1 MFYFKCPLLLPEYIT
16 LAIVFLQIEKGM
28 SLMCL
33 QCNDAIQPRHCHT
46 ITYCAEDEVCFV
58 EKVESM
64 YGVRYNVGC
73 LQEKVCREQ
82 NESNPINNNGDGNH
96 RPYTCTECCQSD
108 LCNAEGCGQKGYPV
122 ARGPICFACYQHD
135 NARECRQIA
144 HCRDS
149 ELCYIKEEEEFGDQ
163 IYSTGCLPFQQCL
176 SIVSNTNAIGDLS
189 NSHHFTRSTEL
200 QQDTTTQIK
209 IQTTSTPRVS
219 SIQPTLQSST
229 TTELPETSLFV
240 TAYPPTTSD
249 GGPTTD
255 SSSTTN
261 HILTRTT
268 HQHVHTVGKTSK
280 PVPTPITQST
290 AVPTGITESFIHFI
304 DETIPPVLRLGRADF
319 SQFALPPVPKS
330 RRPKRFTSCHQC
342 CTGDLCN
349 DVCGQ
354 NSMAVSEFLLAIS
367 KHKNHQNADNISLV
381 VTSSENGKISI
392 YSAYTQSFINVTIS
406 KGRNVIPMDPSQA
419 VSIPWNEQKGIH
431 ILSNVNISV
440 SVMENK
446 NGSDTAFS
454 VLPVSGLSMK
464 YVTATAKGT
473 KDNPSFITVVALQK
487 DTRVRFDLHIAD
499 KSKYA
504 YITPWRNYRYEN
516 GESFDVLL
524 NQFETF
530 HLEVNGTDL
539 SGTFIE
545 GTRPIAVL
553 AGAES
558 TVIPSSSCTQNCETQ
573 TVTQMI
579 PPIEGLGT
587 DFILP
592 KLEDRSKFIYKVISS
607 EGGTHVTTNTG
618 TMNLT
623 SPGSVVEVEA
633 TDHPISISSDKP
645 ILVVQMA
652 DTMKAD
658 DGNASGAMIVV
669 PAVQQFQSDYHFSIL
684 DDSEYRNYISIMIKT
699 GDEQDLRIDGNHYSA
714 YNNTMDHI
722 HLKGQSYTIIN
733 MPYNQ
738 YGGHVVE
745 NIQGNPF
752 GLTVYGFKQ
761 FQGFGFPVGLKV
773 TNH

>member
-1 MFYFKCPLLLPEYIT
+1 
-16 LAIVFLQIEKGM
+16 
-28 SLMCL
+28 
-33 QCNDAIQPRHCHT
+33 
-46 ITYCAEDEVCFV
+46 
-58 EKVESM
+58 
-64 YGVRYNVGC
+64 
-73 LQEKVCREQ
+73 
-82 NESNPINNNGDGNH
+82 
-96 RPYTCTECCQSD
+96 
-108 LCNAEGCGQKGYPV
+108 
-122 ARGPICFACYQHD
+122 
-135 NARECRQIA
+135 
-144 HCRDS
+144 
-149 ELCYIKEEEEFGDQ
+149 
-163 IYSTGCLPFQQCL
+163 
-176 SIVSNTNAIGDLS
+176 
-189 NSHHFTRSTEL
+189 
-200 QQDTTTQIK
+200 
-209 IQTTSTPRVS
+209 
-219 SIQPTLQSST
+219 
-229 TTELPETSLFV
+229 
-240 TAYPPTTSD
+240 
-249 GGPTTD
+249 
-255 SSSTTN
+255 
-261 HILTRTT
+261 
-268 HQHVHTVGKTSK
+268 
-280 PVPTPITQST
+280 
-290 AVPTGITESFIHFI
+290 
-304 DETIPPVLRLGRADF
+304 
-319 SQFALPPVPKS
+319 
-330 RRPKRFTSCHQC
+330 
-342 CTGDLCN
+342 
-349 DVCGQ
+349 
-354 NSMAVSEFLLAIS
+354 MAVSEFLLAIS

-392 YSAYTQSFINVTIS
+392 YSAYTQSFINVTIL

-419 VSIPWNEQKGIH
+419 ASIPWNEQKGIH

-473 KDNPSFITVVALQK
+473 KDNPSFVTVVALQK

-618 TMNLT
+618 TMDLT

-633 TDHPISISSDKP
+633 TNHPISISSDKP

-652 DTMKAD
+652 ETMKAD

-733 MPYNQ
+733 MPFNQ

>member
-1 MFYFKCPLLLPEYIT
+1 
-16 LAIVFLQIEKGM
+16 
-28 SLMCL
+28 
-33 QCNDAIQPRHCHT
+33 
-46 ITYCAEDEVCFV
+46 
-58 EKVESM
+58 
-64 YGVRYNVGC
+64 
-73 LQEKVCREQ
+73 
-82 NESNPINNNGDGNH
+82 
-96 RPYTCTECCQSD
+96 
-108 LCNAEGCGQKGYPV
+108 
-122 ARGPICFACYQHD
+122 
-135 NARECRQIA
+135 
-144 HCRDS
+144 
-149 ELCYIKEEEEFGDQ
+149 
-163 IYSTGCLPFQQCL
+163 
-176 SIVSNTNAIGDLS
+176 
-189 NSHHFTRSTEL
+189 
-200 QQDTTTQIK
+200 
-209 IQTTSTPRVS
+209 
-219 SIQPTLQSST
+219 
-229 TTELPETSLFV
+229 
-240 TAYPPTTSD
+240 
-249 GGPTTD
+249 
-255 SSSTTN
+255 
-261 HILTRTT
+261 
-268 HQHVHTVGKTSK
+268 
-280 PVPTPITQST
+280 
-290 AVPTGITESFIHFI
+290 
-304 DETIPPVLRLGRADF
+304 
-319 SQFALPPVPKS
+319 
-330 RRPKRFTSCHQC
+330 
-342 CTGDLCN
+342 
-349 DVCGQ
+349 
-354 NSMAVSEFLLAIS
+354 MAVSEFLLAIS

-392 YSAYTQSFINVTIS
+392 YSAYTQSFINVTVS
-406 KGRNVIPMDPSQA
+406 KGRNVIPIDPSQA

-464 YVTATAKGT
+464 YVAATAKGT
-473 KDNPSFITVVALQK
+473 KDNPSFVTVVALQK

-558 TVIPSSSCTQNCETQ
+558 TIIPSLSCTQNCETQ

-587 DFILP
+587 DFIVP

-618 TMNLT
+618 TMDLT

-633 TDHPISISSDKP
+633 TNHPISISSDKP

-652 DTMKAD
+652 ETMKAD
-658 DGNASGAMIVV
+658 DGNASGAMVV
-669 PAVQQFQSDYHFSIL
+669 IPAVQQFQSDYHFSIL

-733 MPYNQ
+733 MPFNQ